1 MEHQATGR
9 GFAGM
14 QLGQDLFGR
23 RRFRIGL
30 VLACAVV
37 YLLLKFL
44 PGLDDLR
51 RHAGLFPV
59 SLHTVAES
67 FSIIVSVMVFAVS
80 WHAYRPERPGN
91 FIILACGFLAA
102 ALLDFAHM
110 VSYQGMPDFITEAS
124 PQKAI
129 SFWLA
134 ARVIS
139 ASALLLVAFLPWR
152 AFADP
157 SWRYAWLAGTL
168 GLVGAVYALQFFA
181 PALWPVFFV
190 PGQGLTGI
198 KLAIEALV
206 VLVMVVVML
215 RLLASRAINPPYD
228 VDGMLVASAL
238 WILSELCLMS
248 YENVN
253 DAFSLVGHVYKV
265 LAYLFIYRLVF
276 VASVR
281 EPYERLAVEMA
292 QKQAAELQVE
302 ALAFH
307 DPLTGLANKALLRQ
321 RVGAY
326 LAPRDGVS
334 PPAALLLLNL
344 DGFKH
349 INDSLGHAAGDA
361 VLRTTAERLVR
372 CAPDVEGVARLGS
385 DEFALFLRGV
395 DSVDVV
401 TQLQERLSS
410 DVAQPMLQA
419 GDPLRITVSA
429 GAAIAPGDGAGF
441 EDLFHHADIA
451 LHRAK
456 AAGGNALR
464 FYDAAMNLEVSQR
477 LNLRNAMRRALEEGQ
492 FVLHYQPQFALAGGE
507 LVGVEALLRWRHP
520 ERGMVPPM
528 QFIPEAEAS
537 GLIVPSGTWVI
548 DEACR
553 QAAAWRA
560 AGLVVPV
567 VAVNLSAKQ
576 FQRGDI
582 RRDVADALARSS
594 LPATALELELTESIL
609 VQDAPLVLETVRSL
623 RAMGVRMSID
633 DFGTGYSSLAYLR
646 DFPVDK
652 LKVDQSFVRDL
663 MSRPDGGV
671 IVSTIVQMA
680 RALGLETIAEGVED
694 DATAQALV
702 RLGCDQAQGY
712 HFARPMPPAELEA
725 FMSERLRKAGSPRP
739 A

>member
-1 MEHQATGR
+1 MEHQAAGR
-9 GFAGM
+9 GFAGL

-23 RRFRIGL
+23 RGFRIGL
-30 VLACAVV
+30 LVVCAGLYLA
-37 YLLLKFL
+37 LKLL

-51 RHAGLFPV
+51 RSAGLFPV

-102 ALLDFAHM
+102 ALLDFGHM
-110 VSYQGMPDFITEAS
+110 VSYQGMPVFITGAS

-134 ARVIS
+134 ARLV
-139 ASALLLVAFLPWR
+139 SALAVLLVAFLPWR
-152 AFADP
+152 PFANP
-157 SWRYAWLAGTL
+157 GTRFVWLAGTL
-168 GLVGAVYALQFFA
+168 ALVGLVSALQLFA
-181 PALWPVFFV
+181 PELWPVFFV
-190 PGQGLTGI
+190 PGQGLTAV
-198 KLAIEALV
+198 KLATEAV
-206 VLVMVVVML
+206 VVGIMAVVML
-215 RLLASRAINPPYD
+215 RLLASRSLNPPYD

-265 LAYLFIYRLVF
+265 LAYFFIYRLVF

-321 RVGAY
+321 RVNSFLEPRAGAS
-326 LAPRDGVS
+326 A
-334 PPAALLLLNL
+334 PAALLLLNV

-372 CAPDVEGVARLGS
+372 CAPDAEGVARLGS
-385 DEFALFLRGV
+385 DEFAVFLRGV
-395 DSVDVV
+395 DSVDAVSA
-401 TQLQERLSS
+401 LQDRLFA
-410 DVAQPMLQA
+410 DVAQPMPQA
-419 GDPLRITVSA
+419 GEQLRITVSA
-429 GAAIAPGDGAGF
+429 GASLAPGDGGGF
-441 EDLFHHADIA
+441 DELFQHADIA

-464 FYDAAMNLEVSQR
+464 FYDAAMNREVSQR
-477 LNLRNAMRRALEEGQ
+477 LTLRNGLRRALEDAQ
-492 FVLHYQPQFALAGGE
+492 FVLHYQPQFALVGGG

-520 ERGMVPPM
+520 EQGMVPPM

-537 GLIVPSGTWVI
+537 GLIVPIGTWVI

-560 AGLVVPV
+560 AGVSVPV

-582 RRDVADALARSS
+582 LRDVADALARSS
-594 LPATALELELTESIL
+594 LPAERLELELTESIL
-609 VQDAPLVLETVRSL
+609 VQDAPLVLETVRKL
-623 RAMGVRMSID
+623 RAKGVRMSID

-663 MSRPDGGV
+663 ATRPDGGV

-680 RALGLETIAEGVED
+680 RSLGLETIAEGVED
-694 DATAQALV
+694 AATAQALV
-702 RLGCDQAQGY
+702 TLGCDQAQGY
-712 HFARPMPPAELEA
+712 HYARPMPPAELEA
-725 FMSERLRKAGSPRP
+725 FLARRRLDEGTPHP

>member
-1 MEHQATGR
+1 MEHQAAGQ
-9 GFAGM
+9 GFAGL

-30 VLACAVV
+30 LVACAGL
-37 YLLLKFL
+37 YLALKFL

-51 RHAGLFPV
+51 RSAGLFPV

-110 VSYQGMPDFITEAS
+110 VSYQGMPAFVTEAS

-134 ARVIS
+134 ARLV
-139 ASALLLVAFLPWR
+139 SALAVLLVAFLPWR
-152 AFADP
+152 PFADP
-157 SWRYAWLAGTL
+157 GTRFVWLAGTL
-168 GLVGAVYALQFFA
+168 ALVGLVSALQLFA
-181 PALWPVFFV
+181 PELWPVFFV
-190 PGQGLTGI
+190 PGQGLTAV
-198 KLAIEALV
+198 KLATEA
-206 VLVMVVVML
+206 VVVGIMAVVVL
-215 RLLASRAINPPYD
+215 RLLASRSLNPPYD

-265 LAYLFIYRLVF
+265 LAYFFIYRLVF

-321 RVGAY
+321 RVNSFLEPRAGAS
-326 LAPRDGVS
+326 A
-334 PPAALLLLNL
+334 PAALLLLNV

-361 VLRTTAERLVR
+361 VLRATAERLVR
-372 CAPDVEGVARLGS
+372 CAPDAEGVARLGS
-385 DEFALFLRGV
+385 DEFAVFLRGV
-395 DSVDVV
+395 DSVDAVSA
-401 TQLQERLSS
+401 LQDRLFA
-410 DVAQPMLQA
+410 DVAQPMPQA
-419 GDPLRITVSA
+419 GEQLRITVSA
-429 GAAIAPGDGAGF
+429 GASLAPGDGGGF
-441 EDLFHHADIA
+441 DELFQHADIA

-464 FYDAAMNLEVSQR
+464 FYDAAMNREVSQR
-477 LNLRNAMRRALEEGQ
+477 LTLRNGLRLALEDGH
-492 FVLHYQPQFALAGGE
+492 FVLHYQPQFALVGGG

-520 ERGMVPPM
+520 EQGMVPPM

-537 GLIVPSGTWVI
+537 GLIVPIGTWVI

-560 AGLVVPV
+560 AGVNVPV

-582 RRDVADALARSS
+582 LRDVADALARSS
-594 LPATALELELTESIL
+594 LQADGLELELTESIL
-609 VQDAPLVLETVRSL
+609 VQDAPLVLETVRKL
-623 RAMGVRMSID
+623 RALGVRMSID

-663 MSRPDGGV
+663 ATRPDGGV

-680 RALGLETIAEGVED
+680 RSLGLETIAEGVED

-702 RLGCDQAQGY
+702 TLGCDQAQGY
-712 HFARPMPPAELEA
+712 HYARPMPPAELEA
-725 FMSERLRKAGSPRP
+725 FLARRRRDEGAPHP

>member
-1 MEHQATGR
+1 MEHQASGR

-30 VLACAVV
+30 LFTCAAIYLALSFV
-37 YLLLKFL
+37 
-44 PGLDDLR
+44 PGLEHFR
-51 RHAGLFPV
+51 RNAGLFPV
-59 SLHTVAES
+59 ALHTAAES

-91 FIILACGFLAA
+91 FILLACGFLGA

-110 VSYQGMPDFITEAS
+110 VSYEGMPPFITEAS
-124 PQKAI
+124 PQKSI

-134 ARVIS
+134 ARLLS
-139 ASALLLVAFLPWR
+139 ALALLLVSFLPWR
-152 AFADP
+152 PFVNP
-157 SWRYAWLAGTL
+157 GTRYALLAGTL
-168 GLVGAVYALQFFA
+168 VLVGVVCALQLFA
-181 PALWPVFFV
+181 PSLWPVFFA

-198 KLAIEALV
+198 KLATEGLV
-206 VLVMVVVML
+206 VAIMAVVVL
-215 RLLASRAINPPYD
+215 RLLASRSINPPYD
-228 VDGMLVASAL
+228 VDGMLVASGL

-292 QKQAAELQVE
+292 EKQAAELQVE

-307 DPLTGLANKALLRQ
+307 DPLTGLANKTLLRQ
-321 RVGAY
+321 RVNSY
-326 LAPRDGVS
+326 LEPRDGVS
-334 PPAALLLLNL
+334 PPAALLLLNV

-372 CAPDVEGVARLGS
+372 CAPDAEGVARLGS
-385 DEFALFLRGV
+385 DEFAVFLRGV
-395 DSVDVV
+395 DSVDAV
-401 TQLQERLSS
+401 TLLQERLFA
-410 DVAQPMLQA
+410 DVAQPMPQA
-419 GDPLRITVSA
+419 GGQMRITISA
-429 GAAIAPGDGAGF
+429 GASMAPGDGAGF
-441 EDLFHHADIA
+441 DDLFQHADIA

-464 FYDAAMNLEVSQR
+464 FYDAAMNREVSQR
-477 LNLRNAMRRALEEGQ
+477 LTLRNGLRHALEEGQ
-492 FVLHYQPQFALAGGE
+492 FVLHYQPQFALVGGQM
-507 LVGVEALLRWRHP
+507 VGVEALLRWRHP
-520 ERGMVPPM
+520 EQGMVPPM

-537 GLIVPSGTWVI
+537 GLIVPIGTWVI

-560 AGLVVPV
+560 AGLGVPV

-582 RRDVADALARSS
+582 LRDVVDALARSS
-594 LPATALELELTESIL
+594 LPADGLELELTESIL
-609 VQDAPLVLETVRSL
+609 IQDAPLVLGTVRKL

-652 LKVDQSFVRDL
+652 LKVDQSFVRD
-663 MSRPDGGV
+663 MAARPDGAV

-680 RALGLETIAEGVED
+680 RSLGLETIAEGVED
-694 DATAQALV
+694 EATAQALV
-702 RLGCDQAQGY
+702 KLGCDQAQGY
-712 HFARPMPPAELEA
+712 HFARPMPPADLEA
-725 FMSERLRKAGSPRP
+725 FVLQSRRNAGSPHP